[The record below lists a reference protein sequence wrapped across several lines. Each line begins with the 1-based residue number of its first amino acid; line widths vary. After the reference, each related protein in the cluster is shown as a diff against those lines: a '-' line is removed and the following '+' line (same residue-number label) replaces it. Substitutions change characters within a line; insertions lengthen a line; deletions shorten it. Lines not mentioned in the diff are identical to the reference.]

1 MVPGGFKRFPNGE
14 KAKRVQDHQVAA
26 VAWWIVNRP
35 LPASYWLFIV
45 FFKL

>member
-1 MVPGGFKRFPNGE
+1 MVPGGFKRFPDGE
-14 KAKRVQDHQVAA
+14 KAERVQDHHAA
-26 VAWWIVNRP
+26 AIAWSIVDRT